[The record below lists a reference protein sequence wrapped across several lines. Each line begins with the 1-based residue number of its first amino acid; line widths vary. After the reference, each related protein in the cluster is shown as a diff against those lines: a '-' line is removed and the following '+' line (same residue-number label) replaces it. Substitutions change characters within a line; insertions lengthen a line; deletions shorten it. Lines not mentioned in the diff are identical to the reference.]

1 VTACWLVD
9 TPEVELSIWTEET
22 VLKPAIDHIVFVT
35 ERPLLAVGFREV
47 LRRAGLE
54 AELSMR
60 QPAKLGETLR
70 SGEKWLVMLDGDG
83 TLQWEMLDAARR
95 ESPKS
100 LFVMCCSATRPEL
113 VLAAMDHGFDG
124 LISTRIPVAD
134 ASEALAQI
142 CCGQRQFRFKD
153 TLERQLPDGPPLS
166 PREKVVLA
174 MVADGLRNRQIA
186 VALGTSENNVKVQI
200 NHLLRKTGTKR
211 RQELALLARP
221 LLSRGSEGPDLPAFD
236 DGWMFGV

>member
-1 VTACWLVD
+1 
-9 TPEVELSIWTEET
+9 
-22 VLKPAIDHIVFVT
+22 VFVT

-54 AELSMR
+54 AEPSMR
-60 QPAKLGETLR
+60 QPAKLAETLQSADR
-70 SGEKWLVMLDGDG
+70 WLVMLDGDAV
-83 TLQWEMLDAARR
+83 LPWDALDSARQQ
-95 ESPKS
+95 SPES
-100 LFVMCCSATRPEL
+100 LFVMCCGATKPEL

-134 ASEALAQI
+134 ASDALAQI

-153 TLERQLPDGPPLS
+153 TLERQTPDGPPLS
-166 PREKVVLA
+166 PRERVVLA

-186 VALGTSENNVKVQI
+186 IALGTSENNVKVQI
-200 NHLLRKTGTKR
+200 NRLLRKTGTKR

-221 LLSRGSEGPDLPAFD
+221 LLSRAAEGPELPAFD